1 MSLDSTGMKTSRKH
15 APVLVAVLKC
25 PHCNENDAYP
35 FDPKLLKDRKWLDDC
50 WVHCRGDEDC
60 KHCGKSFEVV
70 YINAVPLV
78 LPPWNPKKQRKR
90 GRRGK

>member
-1 MSLDSTGMKTSRKH
+1 MSVERAKATLPNKSL
-15 APVLVAVLKC
+15 PVLVAVLKC
-25 PHCNENDAYP
+25 PNCKENDAYP

-50 WVHCRGDEDC
+50 WIHCRGDEDC

-78 LPPWNPKKQRKR
+78 LPPWNPNKQRKR
-90 GRRGK
+90 RRDK